1 LIVSTAINEGAPVAD
16 EVVEKFR
23 PTGGRILGVLALV
36 MVAAVVVID
45 LVDREH
51 PFPPEVVWG
60 SLFFG
65 SLVWAA
71 MLRPRLWV
79 TTSDLV
85 MRNMAST
92 VRIPLAAI
100 EQIAVRQVV
109 VVRAGEERFVS
120 PAVGKSWRQTAFN
133 RSGRRESKPGAVR
146 PSVPVATPYPDFV
159 DDRLHEVTEEA
170 RAKAGITLL
179 SDEQLALAA
188 GVRRE
193 WAWLEIALMVGTGL
207 GFVLS
212 FLV

>member
-1 LIVSTAINEGAPVAD
+1 MSTAINEGAPVAD
-16 EVVEKFR
+16 EVVENFR
-23 PTGGRILGVLALV
+23 PTGGRILGVLALL
-36 MVAAVVVID
+36 MVAAVVAIS

-60 SLFFG
+60 SLFAG

-92 VRIPLAAI
+92 IRIPLAAI

-109 VVRAGEERFVS
+109 VVRAGEGRYVS
-120 PAVGKSWRQTAFN
+120 PAVGKTWRQTAFS
-133 RSGRRESKPGAVR
+133 RSGGRPGGRAPKPGA
-146 PSVPVATPYPDFV
+146 ALPYPDFV
-159 DDRLHEVTEEA
+159 DDRLHELTEEA
-170 RAKAGITLL
+170 RAKAGVTLL
-179 SDEQLALAA
+179 SDEQLALAD

>member
-1 LIVSTAINEGAPVAD
+1 MAD

-23 PTGGRILGVLALV
+23 PTGGRILGVLALL
-36 MVAAVVVID
+36 MVAAVVVIS

-60 SLFFG
+60 SLFLG

-109 VVRAGEERFVS
+109 VVRAGEERYVS

-133 RSGRRESKPGAVR
+133 RSGRREPEPGAAR
-146 PSVPVATPYPDFV
+146 PSSPPGTLSSRGATPYPDFV

>member
-1 LIVSTAINEGAPVAD
+1 MAD

-23 PTGGRILGVLALV
+23 PTGGRILGVLALL
-36 MVAAVVVID
+36 MVAAVVVIS

-60 SLFFG
+60 SLFLG

-92 VRIPLAAI
+92 IRIPLAAI

-109 VVRAGEERFVS
+109 VVRAGEERYVS

-133 RSGRRESKPGAVR
+133 RSGRGEPKPGA
-146 PSVPVATPYPDFV
+146 ATPYPDFV

-193 WAWLEIALMVGTGL
+193 WAWFEIALMVGTGL

>member
-1 LIVSTAINEGAPVAD
+1 MAD

-36 MVAAVVVID
+36 MVAAVVVIS
-45 LVDREH
+45 LVDQEH

-92 VRIPLAAI
+92 IRIPLAAI

-109 VVRAGEERFVS
+109 VVRAGEERYVS

-133 RSGRRESKPGAVR
+133 RPGRREPKPGA
-146 PSVPVATPYPDFV
+146 AKPYPDFV

-179 SDEQLALAA
+179 SDEQLALAD
-188 GVRRE
+188 GVRRD
-193 WAWLEIALMVGTGL
+193 WAWPEIALMVGTGL
-207 GFVLS
+207 GFALS
-212 FLV
+212 FVV